1 MVNTGSPQSPCI
13 SICTLDENDLCV
25 GCLRTLDEI
34 MDWTVMD
41 DAAKQQVLDNVA
53 ARASERQKAG

>member
-1 MVNTGSPQSPCI
+1 
-13 SICTLDENDLCV
+13 
-25 GCLRTLDEI
+25 

-53 ARASERQKAG
+53 ARVSERQKAG